1 MPSNTFDIVSKVD
14 LEEVLNAV
22 GQARK
27 EVANRFDLKA
37 SGSTIEL
44 DQKEHKLV
52 LVSVD
57 DYKLKAVYDVLEQKL
72 VRRKVPLKALTPGP
86 IQPAAGSTVRREIAI
101 QSGIPIEKCREV
113 VKKIKQS
120 KIKVQAS
127 IQEDLVRVS
136 GKSRD
141 ALQEVI
147 ALIKEDDFG
156 INIEFTNYRT
166 N

>member
-1 MPSNTFDIVSKVD
+1 MPSNTFDIVSQVD

-22 GQARK
+22 EQARK
-27 EVANRFDLKA
+27 EVANRFDLKG
-37 SGSTIEL
+37 SHSTIEL
-44 DQKEHKLV
+44 DRKEHKLI

-57 DYKLKAVYDVLEQKL
+57 DYKLKAVYDVLELKL
-72 VRRKVPLKALTPGP
+72 VRRKVPLKALTPGE
-86 IQPAAGSTVRREIAI
+86 IKPAAGSTVRQEVAI
-101 QSGIPIEKCREV
+101 QSGIPIEKCREI

-141 ALQEVI
+141 ALQETI

-156 INIEFTNYRT
+156 INIDFTNYRT

>member
-1 MPSNTFDIVSKVD
+1 MASNTFDIVSKVD

-22 GQARK
+22 EQARK

-72 VRRKVPLKALTPGP
+72 VRRKVPLKGLTPGEV
-86 IQPAAGSTVRREIAI
+86 QPSAGSTVRQEIAI
-101 QSGIPIEKCREV
+101 QNGISIEKCREI

-127 IQEDLVRVS
+127 IQQDLIRVS

-166 N
+166 S

>member
-1 MPSNTFDIVSKVD
+1 MPSNTFDIVSQVD

-22 GQARK
+22 EQASK
-27 EVANRFDLKA
+27 EVANRFDLKG
-37 SGSTIEL
+37 SGSIIEM
-44 DQKEHKLV
+44 DRKEHKLV
-52 LVSVD
+52 IVSVD

-72 VRRKVPLKALTPGP
+72 VRRKVPLKGLTPGA
-86 IQPAAGSTVRREIAI
+86 IKPAAGSSVRQEIAI
-101 QSGIPIEKCREV
+101 QNGIPIEKCREI

-120 KIKVQAS
+120 KMKVQAS

-147 ALIKEDDFG
+147 ALIKGEDFG

-166 N
+166 S

>member
-1 MPSNTFDIVSKVD
+1 MASNTFDIVSKVD

-72 VRRKVPLKALTPGP
+72 VRRKVPLKGLTPGEV
-86 IQPAAGSTVRREIAI
+86 QLAAGSTVRQEIAI
-101 QSGIPIEKCREV
+101 QNGIPIEKCREI
-113 VKKIKQS
+113 VKTIKQS

-127 IQEDLVRVS
+127 IQQELIRVS

>member
-1 MPSNTFDIVSKVD
+1 MASNTFDIVSKVD

-27 EVANRFDLKA
+27 EVANRFDLKG

-72 VRRKVPLKALTPGP
+72 VRRKVPLKGLTPREV
-86 IQPAAGSTVRREIAI
+86 QPAAGSTVRQEIAI
-101 QSGIPIEKCREV
+101 QNGIPIEKCREI

-127 IQEDLVRVS
+127 IQEDLIRIS

-156 INIEFTNYRT
+156 INIEFTNYRS